1 METGREKHRSVSGVI
16 GEDRKMKRVKT
27 RMFAG
32 AVCEI
37 AVWNQAEGEKPSLRV
52 KRDRFASAEQYEEF
66 KEAQARRK
74 FVQLVNANHGPSSL
88 EGVLTFDD
96 ENELYNF
103 RDARRVR
110 SAYVRRI
117 RRKAPDAKIIIVMGR
132 GNSTAR
138 IHFHFIMGEV
148 AEEAIRECWTWGMVV
163 ECEHLRAHNYRKGVD
178 HGMDYEDLANY
189 LWKHWTPEQG
199 GHHYYATRNHIRPKP
214 EEPVEI
220 KREYTVDKPPRAPK
234 GYVLVESKANIF
246 GYLYF
251 KYVKLVS

>member
-1 METGREKHRSVSGVI
+1 
-16 GEDRKMKRVKT
+16 MKRVKT

-37 AVWNQAEGEKPSLRV
+37 AVWNQADNEKPSLRV
-52 KRDRFASAEQYEEF
+52 KRERFASVEQYEEF

-88 EGVLTFDD
+88 KGTLTFDD
-96 ENELYNF
+96 ANELYSF
-103 RDARRVR
+103 KDARKVR
-110 SAYVRRI
+110 SVYVRRI
-117 RRKAPDAKIIIVMGR
+117 RRRFPDAKIIIVMGR
-132 GNSTAR
+132 GDSTVR
-138 IHFHFIMGEV
+138 IHFHYIMSG
-148 AEEAIRECWTWGMVV
+148 ASEEAIRECWTWGEIV
-163 ECEHLRAHNYRKGVD
+163 ECKRLREHNVYDGVD
-178 HGMDYEDLANY
+178 HGQDYTGLAQY
-189 LWKHWTPEQG
+189 YWKHWTPEQG